1 MVEKYKSGS
10 CHKVYSLR
18 YKPGTVSLCMASAT
32 GALTLLSFAFIT
44 IMTIITLVITIII
57 FITTTITS
65 SSTFTGGLS
74 SAFCKTLLLDVL
86 LQLQFALKF
95 YCNFKWALYWKSLN
109 IYSQF
114 IQVLSL
120 HTFLYNTGFFLI
132 ITVFFVLSYFKFFF
146 KT

>member
-10 CHKVYSLR
+10 CHEVYSLR

-44 IMTIITLVITIII
+44 IITLVITIII
-57 FITTTITS
+57 FINTTITL

-86 LQLQFALKF
+86 LQLQFAHKF
-95 YCNFKWALYWKSLN
+95 YCNLRRALYWKNLN
-109 IYSQF
+109 ILSIYSGT
-114 IQVLSL
+114 IASHVSL
-120 HTFLYNTGFFLI
+120 RQRIFSDYYSFFCLKLYQIFF
-132 ITVFFVLSYFKFFF
+132 T
-146 KT
+146 T

>member
-44 IMTIITLVITIII
+44 IMTIFTLVTTIII
-57 FITTTITS
+57 FINTTITL

-86 LQLQFALKF
+86 LQLQFAHKF
-95 YCNFKWALYWKSLN
+95 YCNLKWALYWKNLN
-109 IYSQF
+109 ILSIYSGT
-114 IQVLSL
+114 IASHVSL
-120 HTFLYNTGFFLI
+120 KHRIFSDNYSFFCFKLY
-132 ITVFFVLSYFKFFF
+132 
-146 KT
+146 